1 MLLATYLQNS
11 NKAPEGDVQGGTS
24 NTGSTGKKVMNTEP
38 DSDED
43 ASPETTMDSTHQDH
57 DIDSVCLISIIICW
71 LSPIHVIENKV
82 FTGKLLAT
90 RGIWMIIE

>member
-1 MLLATYLQNS
+1 MHVTYLQNS

-43 ASPETTMDSTHQDH
+43 ASPETT
-57 DIDSVCLISIIICW
+57 ISIIICW